1 MTADRI
7 LTWTPT
13 AVVFDCDGTL
23 MDTER
28 HWQEARRRVLREY
41 GVTPGAEFSERAK
54 GIHYTDCGRLLAET
68 AGRPE
73 LTGKMTDEL
82 LESFRSLVA
91 EDPVTAPGA
100 VEMVALA
107 HEFAPLAVASN
118 CPRDVVETCLD
129 TAGLLL
135 YFDHVVVPGEGMP
148 PKPAPDLYL
157 SAAEACGAD
166 PAECLAVEDSLCGI
180 RSAVRAGMRVVGV
193 GPRPDEESAALVDL
207 WVPSLGE
214 PRLVAWA
221 ESRPAIPEG
230 APGSTSSRV
239 VPPRGSSPGDAAT
252 PAARPGE
259 TAPGGGSPGTAP

>member
-7 LTWTPT
+7 LSWTPK

-28 HWQEARRRVLREY
+28 HWVEARRLVLREY
-41 GVTPGAEFSERAK
+41 GVTPDEEFSERAK

-73 LTGKMTDEL
+73 LADKMTDQL

-91 EDPVTAPGA
+91 EDPVTSPGA
-100 VEMVALA
+100 AALVALV

-135 YFDHVVVPGEGMP
+135 YFDHVVVPGEGMR
-148 PKPAPDLYL
+148 PKPHPDVYL
-157 SAAEACGAD
+157 AAARATGTD
-166 PAECLAVEDSLCGI
+166 PAACLAVEDSLVGVQ
-180 RSAVRAGMRVVGV
+180 SAVRAGMRVVGV
-193 GPRPDEESAALVDL
+193 GPRPDEESLALTDL
-207 WVPSLGE
+207 WVDTLE
-214 PRLVAWA
+214 DPRLLAWG
-221 ESRPAIPEG
+221 ESRPPIPEG
-230 APGSTSSRV
+230 RAAARV
-239 VPPRGSSPGDAAT
+239 VPPRDAPAGGPTRPRGASPGA
-252 PAARPGE
+252 
-259 TAPGGGSPGTAP
+259 GGA

>member
-7 LTWTPT
+7 FTWTPK

-28 HWQEARRRVLREY
+28 HWQEARRHVLREY
-41 GVTPGAEFSERAK
+41 GATPGPEFDERAK

-73 LTGKMTDEL
+73 LTGKMTEEL
-82 LESFRSLVA
+82 LDSFRSLVA
-91 EDPVTAPGA
+91 GDPVTAPGA

-107 HEFAPLAVASN
+107 HDFAPLAVASN

-135 YFDHVVVPGEGMP
+135 YFDHIVVPGEGMA
-148 PKPAPDLYL
+148 PKPDPDVYL
-157 SAAEACGAD
+157 AAADACGTD

-180 RSAVRAGMRVVGV
+180 RSAVRAGMRVIGV
-193 GPRPDEESAALVDL
+193 GPRPDEESTALVDL

-221 ESRPAIPEG
+221 ESRPAIAEG
-230 APGSTSSRV
+230 PSGGTEPRV
-239 VPPRGSSPGDAAT
+239 VPPRPAPSGSVAPRTVRRGRSSPGRGT
-252 PAARPGE
+252 
-259 TAPGGGSPGTAP
+259 PGTAS